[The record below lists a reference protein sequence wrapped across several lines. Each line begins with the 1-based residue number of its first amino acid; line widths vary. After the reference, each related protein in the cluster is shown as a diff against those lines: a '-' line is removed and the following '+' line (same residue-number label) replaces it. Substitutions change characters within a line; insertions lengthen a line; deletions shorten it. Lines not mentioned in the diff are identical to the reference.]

1 MLVSLLDQYLTQ
13 CPKTKTA
20 LAKKFEDWWV
30 APATHESIAS
40 FKLEG
45 KQLFFPNAGK

>member
-1 MLVSLLDQYLTQ
+1 MITVNPAQ
-13 CPKTKTA
+13 CKKVDAA

-30 APATHESIAS
+30 SPQTQ
-40 FKLEG
+40 KLIEDFRLQG